1 MVNRIT
7 TVEGTAIPVR
17 GDDIDTDRIMP
28 ARFLRAVTFEGLEQH
43 LFEDERA
50 GSAAGD
56 RAASQHPF
64 DDRRYREASILLVNR
79 NFGCGSSREHAPQGL
94 HRWGIRAV
102 VGESFSEIFFGNAL
116 IIGLPCVTASPAD
129 VRQLM
134 DRVETQPDARLRVDL
149 QAGSCEVEGFRCAVS
164 IPAAARDA
172 LVSGAWDTT
181 GLLLERYGEVDA
193 VAAKLP
199 YISGF

>member
-1 MVNRIT
+1 MT
-7 TVEGTAIPVR
+7 TVPSSGV
-17 GDDIDTDRIMP
+17 DTDQVAP
-28 ARFLRAVTFEGLEQH
+28 H
-43 LFEDERA
+43 ERL
-50 GSAAGD
+50 S
-56 RAASQHPF
+56 F
-64 DDRRYREASILLVNR
+64 WREAIADTHEVVLPEGCDPNR
-79 NFGCGSSREHAPQGL
+79 
-94 HRWGIRAV
+94 
-102 VGESFSEIFFGNAL
+102 FSASALGWHLGNAL

-134 DRVETQPDARLRVDL
+134 DRVERQPDARLRVDL
-149 QAGSCEVEGFRCAVS
+149 QAGTCEIEGFRCAVS

-193 VAAKLP
+193 VAARLP